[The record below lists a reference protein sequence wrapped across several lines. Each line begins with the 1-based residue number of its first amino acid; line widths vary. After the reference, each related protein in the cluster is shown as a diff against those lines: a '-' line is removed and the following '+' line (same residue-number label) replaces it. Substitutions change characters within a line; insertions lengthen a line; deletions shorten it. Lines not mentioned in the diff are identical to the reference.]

1 MSASG
6 GGDNL
11 LFFIKTT
18 LEGCSYGSEL
28 ATAPLLA
35 NLHSACRKQKFHHQ
49 LNIEGTYKC
58 SPVTSLIVGALNQ
71 AKVTMKSSHSL

>member
-11 LFFIKTT
+11 LFFIKNT
-18 LEGCSYGSEL
+18 LEGRSCGSEFP
-28 ATAPLLA
+28 TAQLLA
-35 NLHSACRKQKFHHQ
+35 NLHSACRKEKFHDE
-49 LNIEGTYKC
+49 LNIEDTYKC

-71 AKVTMKSSHSL
+71 EK